1 MYAIF
6 AGGSSNNDDM
16 SQQRDNFHLLGDE
29 DRVQQN
35 ESGGLHVFEFHLG
48 TLGHTAGFMVVMGI
62 VALIVYWCMKHHS
75 ARRELMELRGEHGRR
90 PWDTPPAYEDCVP
103 RARCS
108 RPHACVDGP
117 RTCRSRPGSR
127 PRRRSRTLEEGLLTR
142 ERTPRARSTPKR
154 TATLPWGTA
163 ATVDDSA
170 ISYSREGD
178 DDGCGEGLTK
188 SNSMPEL
195 SEFWDN
201 TEVDDAASD
210 SGSLMFRLAQGV
222 GRVVYGN

>member
-6 AGGSSNNDDM
+6 TGGNSNDDDM
-16 SQQRDNFHLLGDE
+16 SQQCDNFHLLGDE

-75 ARRELMELRGEHGRR
+75 ARRELRELRGEYGRR
-90 PWDTPPAYEDCVP
+90 PWDTPPTYEECVP
-103 RARCS
+103 RARRS
-108 RPHACVDGP
+108 RPHACADGP
-117 RTCRSRPGSR
+117 RACRSRTGSR
-127 PRRRSRTLEEGLLTR
+127 PRRVSRTLEEGLLAR
-142 ERTPRARSTPKR
+142 EPRARSTPRR

-163 ATVDDSA
+163 ASVDDSA

-178 DDGCGEGLTK
+178 DGRVEGLTK
-188 SNSMPEL
+188 STSMPEL
-195 SEFWDN
+195 SEFWEN

-222 GRVVYGN
+222 GRVMYGH